1 MRFDC
6 MIVFL
11 NYRHRDRP
19 QQCDEDF
26 LGSKNWYKSN
36 KLPEIKYID
45 VGVDVEITTFFYG
58 SDDNVEN
65 HNGDDHD

>member
-1 MRFDC
+1 

-45 VGVDVEITTFFYG
+45 VGVDVEITTFFMAAMIMLKIIMAMIMI
-58 SDDNVEN
+58 NKEN
-65 HNGDDHD
+65 